1 MTFGGRLH
9 SVEDNLWW
17 KMTCGG
23 RRPAVKDNLQRRMT
37 FAGSLHAAYS
47 ALRHFLKTALDI
59 WQYFVLFSLQNI
71 PVDEMYRL
79 LALYFYCDGGIVFY
93 NETTHREFP
102 FDFQLHHYF

>member
-1 MTFGGRLH
+1 
-9 SVEDNLWW
+9 
-17 KMTCGG
+17 MTCGG